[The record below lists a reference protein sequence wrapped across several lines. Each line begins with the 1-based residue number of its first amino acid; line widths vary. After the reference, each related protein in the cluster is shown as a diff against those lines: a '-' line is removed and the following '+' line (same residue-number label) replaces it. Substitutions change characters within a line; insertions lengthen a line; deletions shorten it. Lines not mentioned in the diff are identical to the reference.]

1 MRIIKSNKEKE
12 NIFRSIIDY
21 RFFLFQLVKR
31 NITLIYRQTV
41 LGRLWPLINL
51 FLQSGIFTII
61 FSGLLDL
68 PTDGVPPFLFYMC
81 AMLVWIFFQSNT
93 LKTSQIFTNFASF
106 FVAAYFPRILIPLAL
121 ILENIIFLI
130 INFFIFISIYF
141 CFSIMN
147 FDLKLNYS
155 LLILIPLIFIY
166 ISILSFSIGLII
178 SCLSAK
184 YRDLALIANH
194 GLQLLFFATPIV
206 YSAKNLDGIFSFLNY
221 LNPVSYPV
229 VLIKGIF
236 FSTDLLPLNVLL
248 VNVITCVMLF
258 LIATSSFD
266 KIVRKVVDYA

>member
-1 MRIIKSNKEKE
+1 MKIIKSNKEKE

-93 LKTSQIFTNFASF
+93 LKTSQIFTNFAVF
-106 FVAAYFPRILIPLAL
+106 FVVAYFPRILIPLAL

-141 CFSIMN
+141 CFSVIN

-155 LLILIPLIFIY
+155 LLIFIPLIFIY

-236 FSTDLLPLNVLL
+236 FSTDLLPLNVLF

-258 LIATSSFD
+258 LIATSSFN